1 MPMHHTVCLQYQ
13 TEGSCDHSAW
23 QWRRSTADA
32 CCVLDDTG
40 LPSHPLQAHPPA
52 RTVCY
57 LRSVN
62 YKAVP
67 CSFGVAGYILR
78 IFLFGLLAGNFVA
91 VLLYLIYGLRK
102 MQHMP
107 YHATRWTSPYQQL
120 RICNLHA
127 QVCNLLLSKAGRS
140 PDCHGPPSECS
151 VKLPCTVR
159 HRAFAVSCVSTID
172 SLRTATLCQAWGWK
186 PAMLVRF

>member
-1 MPMHHTVCLQYQ
+1 MAM
-13 TEGSCDHSAW
+13 
-23 QWRRSTADA
+23 STPDA
-32 CCVLDDTG
+32 CCLLDGTG
-40 LPSHPLQAHPPA
+40 LLSHPLQAHPPA

-62 YKAVP
+62 YRAVP

-107 YHATRWTSPYQQL
+107 YHATRWTPHISSSAAAI
-120 RICNLHA
+120 RRVNCDLH
-127 QVCNLLLSKAGRS
+127 LSKAGRS
-140 PDCHGPPSECS
+140 CYRPDLPLSS
-151 VKLPCTVR
+151 VILPCT
-159 HRAFAVSCVSTID
+159 
-172 SLRTATLCQAWGWK
+172 
-186 PAMLVRF
+186 LVTGVCSVCIT